1 MHQKYICL
9 YCIILL
15 LSVKITAQ
23 NVSSPYSVLG
33 IGDIETNDFGR
44 YNASGGAAVSRRE
57 PGFYNFTNPASL
69 TAIPYKVINFDFAL
83 RGRVSRFK
91 LPGTDTFTLPTKDI
105 VVKRVTLAFKVTPT
119 VGFAFGIRPFS
130 SVNYQYAGTSS
141 VSDGNANFI
150 KYTDGSGGINQTY
163 FSIAKQIK
171 KRLSVG
177 ATASWLFGAL
187 QNTTEYYNPLLGLDI
202 IRKENNFYNAAGLQ
216 GGLQYHSLP
225 IKKWQHTIGVTATAY
240 TKLKG
245 QNTTD
250 YSENS
255 IVIKQL
261 EPTDISFKMPVT
273 VSAGYSAANSKGLS
287 FNVQATYN
295 KWPQQKVNYTN
306 SFTSDA
312 YGFNAGMEYSKKIA
326 AKDFSAEKYYVG
338 WGIKMEQ
345 SYLVINNQ
353 RLNDY
358 AVTFGGGKNLSRLL
372 SVNAGIE
379 LGKKGTA
386 SFNQIRENYFQFNVG
401 ITLKDMWYGTK
412 KFGRFR

>member
-1 MHQKYICL
+1 MYQKYIGL
-9 YCIILL
+9 SCIILL
-15 LSVKITAQ
+15 FFAKATAQ

-33 IGDIETNDFGR
+33 IGDMETNDYGR
-44 YNASGGAAVSRRE
+44 YSASGGTAVSRRE
-57 PGFYNFTNPASL
+57 PGFYNFANPASL
-69 TAIPYKVINFDFAL
+69 TVIPYKVINFDFAL
-83 RGRVSRFK
+83 RGRVSKFK
-91 LPGTDTFTLPTKDI
+91 LPGTDTFTLPTKDV

-141 VSDGNANFI
+141 ASDGNANFI
-150 KYTDGSGGINQTY
+150 KYTDGSGGINQIF

-202 IRKENNFYNAAGLQ
+202 IRTENNFYNAAGLQ
-216 GGLQYHSLP
+216 GGLQYHSLYG
-225 IKKWQHTIGVTATAY
+225 KKWQHTAGVTATAY

-255 IVIKQL
+255 TLLKTL
-261 EPTDISFKMPVT
+261 DPADISFKMPLA
-273 VSAGYSAANSKGLS
+273 VSAGYSIANKNGLS
-287 FNVQATYN
+287 FNLQATYN
-295 KWPQQKVNYTN
+295 KWPRQKVNYTN

-312 YGFNAGMEYSKKIA
+312 YGLNAGMEYSKRIST
-326 AKDFSAEKYYVG
+326 KDFTAEKYYVG

-353 RLNDY
+353 HLNDY
-358 AVTFGGGKNLSRLL
+358 AVTFGGGKNISRLI

-379 LGKKGTA
+379 MGKKGTA
-386 SFNQIRENYFQFNVG
+386 SFNQIKENYFQFNMG
-401 ITLKDMWYGTK
+401 ITLKDIWYGTK
-412 KFGRFR
+412 RFGRFH